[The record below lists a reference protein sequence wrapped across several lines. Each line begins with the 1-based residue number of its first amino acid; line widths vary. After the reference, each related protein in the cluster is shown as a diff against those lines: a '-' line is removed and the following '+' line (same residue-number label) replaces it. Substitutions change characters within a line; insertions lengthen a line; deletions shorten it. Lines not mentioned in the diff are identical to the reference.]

1 MRLIKKKNSE
11 IEMQYELLSQY
22 CNKLEEKCER
32 IYGGYNE
39 RGFDHIVSLGYNCEV
54 SFRINDYLE
63 REIDSYPLSWAYVFE
78 QSSTSLH

>member
-32 IYGGYNE
+32 IYGG
-39 RGFDHIVSLGYNCEV
+39 GIMSADLIIL
-54 SFRINDYLE
+54 
-63 REIDSYPLSWAYVFE
+63 
-78 QSSTSLH
+78 